1 MSNIINN
8 TNVSAFTY
16 FAQIQQ
22 LFSQYVQKMSQLSF
36 LEKNLESSS
45 SVFYSY
51 PTQQNLFIVENTFNQ
66 KLQIMRQ
73 VPQLINSIVNNLI
86 EATILLLSSL
96 QKNISENNKIG
107 IVIDDNALSSICS
120 IIDQNSQQPLSIRDI
135 YIRQCLSRNIPMLIS
150 NIEVRAQ
157 MNRITL
163 PNFTKLE
170 KILNN
175 V

>member
-1 MSNIINN
+1 MSNNINN